1 MERRT
6 VRFGII
12 GYGFMGH
19 IHARN
24 LSKLEYA
31 EVVAVCDN
39 NEKQLYDI
47 PESARVY
54 HQMEDLLADPDVD
67 AVIVSVPNNIH
78 LETVSKAAKAGKDI
92 LCEKPAALST
102 REFDQM
108 MEVVKECGVK
118 FSVHQ
123 QRRWDQDF
131 RTAKK
136 VYDDGSL
143 GDVYTVQTKLYG
155 FNGNMHDWHVYPE
168 FGGGMLYDWG
178 VHLLDQMVWM
188 VGSRIV
194 SVYADV
200 RNVINKEVDDYF
212 KIILNFENGVVG
224 EVELGT
230 YFLCDKETWFERHW
244 FIGGNKGSM
253 YVDGFHPEGKI
264 VRTTRLLTNVPGEIT
279 MTAGGPT
286 RSFGPP
292 EPGVIALEELPEVN
306 TEQIMYF
313 DNFIKGLWGE
323 EEFIVKPEQ
332 VRRILALMEAARES
346 ARTKKSVSFED

>member
-1 MERRT
+1 MEKKT

-19 IHARN
+19 IHARS
-24 LSKLEYA
+24 LKKLDYA
-31 EVVAVCDN
+31 EVAAVCDN

-47 PESARVY
+47 PEGAKVY
-54 HQMEDLLADPDVD
+54 TQMEDLIADPGVD

-92 LCEKPAALST
+92 LCEKPAALSV

-108 MEVVKECGVK
+108 MEVVKAYGVK
-118 FSVHQ
+118 FTVHQ
-123 QRRWDQDF
+123 QRRWDSDF

-136 VYDDGSL
+136 VYDDGGL

-155 FNGNMHDWHVYPE
+155 FNGNMHDWHV
-168 FGGGMLYDWG
+168 
-178 VHLLDQMVWM
+178 
-188 VGSRIV
+188 
-194 SVYADV
+194 
-200 RNVINKEVDDYF
+200 INKEVDDYF
-212 KIILNFENGVVG
+212 KIILHFENGVTG

-230 YFLCDKETWFERHW
+230 YFLSDKETWFERHW
-244 FIGGNKGSM
+244 FIGGNRGSM
-253 YVDGFHPEGKI
+253 YADGFHPKGEI

-292 EPGVIALEELPEVN
+292 EPGVITLEELPEVN

-323 EEFIVKPEQ
+323 EEFIVKPEE
-332 VRRILALMEAARES
+332 VRRILALMEKVRES
-346 ARTKKSVSFED
+346 ARTKQSVSFKD